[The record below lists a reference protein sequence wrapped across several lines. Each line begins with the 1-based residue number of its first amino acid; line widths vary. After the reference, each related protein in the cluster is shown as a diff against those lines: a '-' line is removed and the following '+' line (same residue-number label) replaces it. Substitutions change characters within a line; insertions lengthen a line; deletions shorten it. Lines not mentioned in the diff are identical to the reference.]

1 MSEHLKLLSLLAD
14 GKPHSGE
21 ELARLLGVEQK
32 TVPNLLGIIAEIG
45 VDCTDGEGQG
55 YCWTDPVELL
65 ESNAITSYLGATA
78 GSLLSSLA
86 VLGEIDSTNRFLM
99 DAARDGAPG
108 GYACVAEYQSR
119 GQGRRG
125 RGFVSPIGNIYLS
138 VLWRFVQDASFLSG
152 LSVAIGV
159 VVAEVCQRL
168 GVTEAG
174 VKWPNDVLWQG
185 RKLSGIL
192 VETQTDPM
200 AGVAVVVGVGL
211 NFRMAKEPGASIGQ
225 SWVDIQSA
233 AQCLPNRNEAVGCL
247 LEAILLGL
255 EEFSSH
261 GFTPFKSRWN
271 QNDVM
276 KGRPVVLRGN
286 DDSIEGLA
294 NGVDE
299 IGALLLDVDGV
310 TRSVMTG
317 DLSLRLQE

>member
-32 TVPNLLGIIAEIG
+32 TVPNLFGVVAEIG

-55 YCWTDPVELL
+55 YCWADPVELL
-65 ESNAITSYLGATA
+65 ESNAITSYLGSHAC
-78 GSLLSSLA
+78 SLLSSLA

-99 DAARDGAPG
+99 DAARDGALC

-138 VLWRFVQDASFLSG
+138 VLWRFDQDASFLSG

-211 NFRMAKEPGASIGQ
+211 NFRMAKKPGASIGQ

-233 AQCLPNRNEAVGCL
+233 AECLPNRNKAVGCL
-247 LEAILLGL
+247 LEAILLAL
-255 EEFSSH
+255 EQFSTH

-286 DDSIEGLA
+286 DDSIEGMA